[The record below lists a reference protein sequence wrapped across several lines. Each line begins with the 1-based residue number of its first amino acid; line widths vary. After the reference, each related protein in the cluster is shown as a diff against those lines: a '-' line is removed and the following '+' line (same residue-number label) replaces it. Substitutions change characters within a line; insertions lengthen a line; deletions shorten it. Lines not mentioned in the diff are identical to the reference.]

1 MKFNDTIWATTFGL
15 YDGKKNGISYKVVLS
30 NGTTLEA
37 SNWRWDDA
45 GMVEI
50 IPYVR
55 VEKEVKQSKGRR
67 K

>member
-1 MKFNDTIWATTFGL
+1 MRFNDTIWAKKFGL

-37 SNWRWDDA
+37 SNWRWDDD

-55 VEKEVKQSKGRR
+55 IEREVKSSR
-67 K
+67 KRK